1 LVRNGF
7 FDSKPRR
14 VKLASNPKDVP
25 LITGGRLRKNLAGEN
40 FSGAFAAHDIVACML
55 LNPAQGNFTFL

>member
-1 LVRNGF
+1 LVPNEF

-14 VKLASNPKDVP
+14 VKLASNPENVL
-25 LITGGRLRKNLAGEN
+25 LIAGGRLRKNLAGKK
-40 FSGAFAAHDIVACML
+40 FSGAFAAHGIVACML

>member
-1 LVRNGF
+1 LVPNEF

-14 VKLASNPKDVP
+14 VNLASNTEDV
-25 LITGGRLRKNLAGEN
+25 LSITGGRLRKNLVGEN
-40 FSGAFAAHDIVACML
+40 FSGAFAAHGIVACML